1 VGVGVGIEVV
11 VGVGVSFI
19 IGVGSGVNLGMGV
32 NVGVVLGSTH
42 PKIDMSNILSTKI
55 KINLFIIFYQSL

>member
-1 VGVGVGIEVV
+1 MG

-19 IGVGSGVNLGMGV
+19 VGVDSGVNLGVGV
-32 NVGVVLGSTH
+32 NVGFVLGSTH
-42 PKIDMSNILSTKI
+42 PKIDMRNMLSTKI